1 MKTILVV
8 DDEPQIAEI
17 ARDYLR
23 LAGFD
28 VIVAGDGVRA
38 LEAARGRRPDLV
50 VLDLGL
56 PGLDG
61 LSGRRRGPPPFV
73 RRMGC
78 AFAALI
84 VLTAIGASTLVSLL
98 GRSPHRVLPL
108 SALALVLI
116 LVLATAFRRAI
127 GRVAGAFAE
136 QDRLRRQLMADVAH
150 ELRTPL
156 AILQG
161 RIEGLLD
168 GVYPRDETHL
178 EELLDETR
186 HLGRLVEDL
195 GTLAHA
201 EAGALELHKE
211 PLDLGDL
218 VRDVAATLPRPI
230 VVEAPADLPALE
242 ADPVRIRQVL
252 LNLLANALRHTPAE
266 GTISVEVQAHPQR
279 MLIRVRDTGS
289 GIAPEELPRLFER
302 FQKGSGS
309 RGSGLGL
316 PIARKLVLAH
326 GGEIGVESVLGKGT
340 EVTVELP
347 R

>member
-1 MKTILVV
+1 MQGQ
-8 DDEPQIAEI
+8 PPW
-17 ARDYLR
+17 
-23 LAGFD
+23 
-28 VIVAGDGVRA
+28 
-38 LEAARGRRPDLV
+38 GRRDRSGFPA
-50 VLDLGL
+50 GIA
-56 PGLDG
+56 
-61 LSGRRRGPPPFV
+61 GRRRMRPPFV

-84 VLTAIGASTLVSLL
+84 LFASIGASALVSLL
-98 GRSPHRVLPL
+98 WRSPQRVLAI
-108 SALALVLI
+108 SAVAFALVLG
-116 LVLATAFRRAI
+116 LATAFRIVI

-156 AILQG
+156 SILQG

-178 EELLDETR
+178 TELLDETR
-186 HLGRLVEDL
+186 HLSRLVADL

-201 EAGALELHKE
+201 EAGALELRKE
-211 PLDLGDL
+211 PVDLGDL
-218 VRDVAATLPRPI
+218 VRDVAASLPRPI
-230 VVEAPADLPALE
+230 AVEVPAELPALE

-266 GTISVEVQAHPQR
+266 GVIAVEVQAQPQR

-289 GIAPEELPRLFER
+289 GIAPEDLPHLFER
-302 FQKGSGS
+302 FQKGSDS

-326 GGEIGVESVLGKGT
+326 GGDIGIESVLGEGT
-340 EVTVELP
+340 EVTVSLP

>member
-1 MKTILVV
+1 
-8 DDEPQIAEI
+8 
-17 ARDYLR
+17 
-23 LAGFD
+23 
-28 VIVAGDGVRA
+28 
-38 LEAARGRRPDLV
+38 
-50 VLDLGL
+50 
-56 PGLDG
+56 
-61 LSGRRRGPPPFV
+61 
-73 RRMGC
+73 MGC

-84 VLTAIGASTLVSLL
+84 VLAAIGASTLVSLL
-98 GRSPHRVLPL
+98 GRSPQQRVFPL
-108 SALALVLI
+108 SMVALALI
-116 LVLATAFRRAI
+116 AVLAIAFRRAL
-127 GRVAGAFAE
+127 RPVAGAFAE

-178 EELLDETR
+178 AELLDETR
-186 HLGRLVEDL
+186 HLARLVEDL

-201 EAGALELHKE
+201 EAGALELRKE
-211 PLDLGDL
+211 PVDLGDL
-218 VRDVAATLPRPI
+218 VREVAASLPRPI
-230 VVEAPADLPALE
+230 VVEVPAELPALE
-242 ADPVRIRQVL
+242 VDPLRIRQVL

-266 GTISVEVQAHPQR
+266 GVVSVEVEARPQW

-289 GIAPEELPRLFER
+289 GIAPEDLPHLFER
-302 FQKGSGS
+302 FQKGSDS

-326 GGEIGVESVLGKGT
+326 GGEIGIESVVGEGT
-340 EVTVELP
+340 EVTVSLP

>member
-1 MKTILVV
+1 
-8 DDEPQIAEI
+8 
-17 ARDYLR
+17 
-23 LAGFD
+23 
-28 VIVAGDGVRA
+28 
-38 LEAARGRRPDLV
+38 
-50 VLDLGL
+50 
-56 PGLDG
+56 
-61 LSGRRRGPPPFV
+61 
-73 RRMGC
+73 MGC

-84 VLTAIGASTLVSLL
+84 VLAAIGASTLVSLL

-108 SALALVLI
+108 SAVALVLI
-116 LVLATAFRRAI
+116 VVLATSFRRAI
-127 GRVAGAFAE
+127 RRVGGAFAE

-178 EELLDETR
+178 TELLDETR
-186 HLGRLVEDL
+186 HLSRLVEDL

-201 EAGALELHKE
+201 EAGALELRKE
-211 PLDLGDL
+211 PVDLGDL
-218 VRDVAATLPRPI
+218 IRDVAASLPRPI
-230 VVEAPADLPALE
+230 AVEVPADLPAIE

-266 GTISVEVQAHPQR
+266 GVIEVEAQVQPQR
-279 MLIRVRDTGS
+279 MLIRVRDSGS
-289 GIAPEELPRLFER
+289 GIAPEDLPRLFER
-302 FQKGSGS
+302 FQKGSDS

-326 GGEIGVESVLGKGT
+326 GGDIGIESAPGQGT
-340 EVTVELP
+340 EVTVALP

>member
-1 MKTILVV
+1 M
-8 DDEPQIAEI
+8 
-17 ARDYLR
+17 
-23 LAGFD
+23 
-28 VIVAGDGVRA
+28 RA
-38 LEAARGRRPDLV
+38 HGHLPPWGRGRR
-50 VLDLGL
+50 
-56 PGLDG
+56 
-61 LSGRRRGPPPFV
+61 PPPFV

-84 VLTAIGASTLVSLL
+84 VLAAIGASTLVSLL
-98 GRSPHRVLPL
+98 WRSPQQVLAI
-108 SALALVLI
+108 SAVALALI
-116 LVLATAFRRAI
+116 AALALAFRFAI
-127 GRVAGAFAE
+127 RRVAGAFSE

-178 EELLDETR
+178 AELLEETR
-186 HLGRLVEDL
+186 HLSRLVEDL

-201 EAGALELHKE
+201 EAGALELRKE
-211 PLDLGDL
+211 AVDLGDL
-218 VRDVAATLPRPI
+218 IRDVAAALPRPI
-230 VVEAPADLPALE
+230 AVEVPAELPAIE

-266 GTISVEVQAHPQR
+266 GVISVEVQARPQR
-279 MLIRVRDTGS
+279 MLIRVRDSGS

-326 GGEIGVESVLGKGT
+326 GGDIGIESAPGQGT
-340 EVTVELP
+340 EVTVSLP

>member
-1 MKTILVV
+1 MRTH
-8 DDEPQIAEI
+8 
-17 ARDYLR
+17 
-23 LAGFD
+23 
-28 VIVAGDGVRA
+28 
-38 LEAARGRRPDLV
+38 GR
-50 VLDLGL
+50 
-56 PGLDG
+56 
-61 LSGRRRGPPPFV
+61 PPWDRHVPPSFV

-84 VLTAIGASTLVSLL
+84 ALAAVGASTLVSLL

-108 SALALVLI
+108 SAVAFALI
-116 LVLATAFRRAI
+116 TVLAMAFRRAI
-127 GRVAGAFAE
+127 RRVARAFGE
-136 QDRLRRQLMADVAH
+136 QNRLRRQLMADVAH

-168 GVYPRDETHL
+168 GVYPRDDTHL
-178 EELLDETR
+178 AELLDETR
-186 HLGRLVEDL
+186 HLARLVEDL

-201 EAGALELHKE
+201 EAGALELRKE
-211 PLDLGDL
+211 PVDLSDL
-218 VRDVAATLPRPI
+218 IRDVAASLPRPI
-230 VVEAPADLPALE
+230 VVQVPADLPTLE

-266 GTISVEVQAHPQR
+266 GTVSVEVQAQPQR

-289 GIAPEELPRLFER
+289 GIPPEDLPRLFER
-302 FQKGSGS
+302 FQKGSDS

-326 GGEIGVESVLGKGT
+326 GGEIGVESVLGQGT
-340 EVTVELP
+340 VVTVSLP